1 VSAIAKGTA
10 AGVATAA
17 GTGTW
22 ISLDG
27 WQAAAAVGAAIAAGV
42 ALLLWVLASDARTGR
57 VLSLIAAVRIQ
68 RR

>member
-1 VSAIAKGTA
+1 VKGA
-10 AGVATAA
+10 GAGVATAA

-27 WQAAAAVGAAIAAGV
+27 WPAAVVAGAAVVACV
-42 ALLLWVLASDARTGR
+42 ALLLWVLASDERTGR
-57 VLSLIAAVRIQ
+57 VLSIIAALRFQ

>member
-1 VSAIAKGTA
+1 VSTIAKGA
-10 AGVATAA
+10 GAGVAAAA

-27 WQAAAAVGAAIAAGV
+27 WPAVAAVGAAIAAGV

-57 VLSLIAAVRIQ
+57 VLSIIAALRFQ

>member
-1 VSAIAKGTA
+1 VSAIAKGAA

-17 GTGTW
+17 GTGMW

-27 WQAAAAVGAAIAAGV
+27 WPAAAAVGVAIAAGV

-57 VLSLIAAVRIQ
+57 MLSLIAAVRIQ

>member
-1 VSAIAKGTA
+1 MSATAKAAG
-10 AGVATAA
+10 AGVAAA
-17 GTGTW
+17 TGAGAW

-27 WQAAAAVGAAIAAGV
+27 WPAAMAVGAAILACL

-57 VLSLIAAVRIQ
+57 ALSIIAAVRFQ